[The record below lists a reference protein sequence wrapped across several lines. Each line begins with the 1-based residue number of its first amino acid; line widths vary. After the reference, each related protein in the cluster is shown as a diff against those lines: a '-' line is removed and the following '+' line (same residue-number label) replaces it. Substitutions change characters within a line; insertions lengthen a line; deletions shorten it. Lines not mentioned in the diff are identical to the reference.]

1 MRGGIRSLHVRGA
14 VPGIVVRLLVVAIV
28 WVGVVQLNPFPLW
41 QAIGMIAALVS
52 VVLPR
57 SLAAWAGAGCVVF
70 GVILTEP
77 APERTALAVLLV
89 HAVHVCAS
97 LSLAIPI
104 SSRLALRV
112 LVPSAVRFLVVQL
125 IAQPL
130 VFAVWLL
137 GPERLDD
144 GIAWLAPFAAIL
156 LLLGVILALHAAKKA
171 DIGRQ
176 AGAGGGAESVPAAPR
191 GADVRGPS

>member
-41 QAIGMIAALVS
+41 QAIGVIAALVS

-77 APERTALAVLLV
+77 APERTALAMLLV

-171 DIGRQ
+171 DIGRR